1 VGQGKSSSTE
11 RNSTHCQRGHAW
23 AREGGRRIGTTG
35 GEVGRG
41 VWYTRD
47 IFTQV
52 AGSLGDLSSKVTV
65 LSQFNWTGL
74 VREEVQLA
82 RREGREGS
90 DAVGRD
96 ALRGGAGGA
105 VRMGR
110 KQAEPSR
117 DVRTVLDWSSRP
129 ALANYIAERGAGH
142 LLPKGMTFN
151 SRPEILQRMAARCA
165 LEELGDRLE
174 CQRDHTRTQ
183 QNYIE
188 LLERKTRWLE
198 AKVCNTE
205 EVVGVGDVEM
215 VLDPDAVIRSVR
227 EALAG
232 GVCQTLW

>member
-1 VGQGKSSSTE
+1 
-11 RNSTHCQRGHAW
+11 
-23 AREGGRRIGTTG
+23 
-35 GEVGRG
+35 
-41 VWYTRD
+41 
-47 IFTQV
+47 
-52 AGSLGDLSSKVTV
+52 
-65 LSQFNWTGL
+65 
-74 VREEVQLA
+74 
-82 RREGREGS
+82 
-90 DAVGRD
+90 
-96 ALRGGAGGA
+96 
-105 VRMGR
+105 MGR

-117 DVRTVLDWSSRP
+117 DVRTVLDWTSRP
-129 ALANYIAERGAGH
+129 ALVGYIAEREAGD
-142 LLPKGMTFN
+142 LLPRGVTFN

-174 CQRDHTRTQ
+174 CQRDHTRQQ

-232 GVCQTLW
+232 GGMPDPMVNTPEDAVEDAKEALRHEEYLANKRGRQKALAEACSADYFRASAEEGGDARPWWSQEIDSRASSSGAKVGDSCESGEQHGKRKREGA

>member
-1 VGQGKSSSTE
+1 M
-11 RNSTHCQRGHAW
+11 
-23 AREGGRRIGTTG
+23 
-35 GEVGRG
+35 
-41 VWYTRD
+41 
-47 IFTQV
+47 
-52 AGSLGDLSSKVTV
+52 GDLSSKVTV

-74 VREEVQLA
+74 VREEVQLT

-110 KQAEPSR
+110 KQAERPR

-129 ALANYIAERGAGH
+129 ALANYIAEQGAGR
-142 LLPKGMTFN
+142 LLPRGMTFN

-183 QNYIE
+183 QSHIE
-188 LLERKTRWLE
+188 LLERKIRWLE
-198 AKVCNTE
+198 ARIYNTE
-205 EVVGVGDVEM
+205 EVVGAGDEEVL
-215 VLDPDAVIRSVR
+215 LDPDAVIRGAR

-232 GVCQTLW
+232 AGMPDPMVT

>member
-1 VGQGKSSSTE
+1 M
-11 RNSTHCQRGHAW
+11 
-23 AREGGRRIGTTG
+23 
-35 GEVGRG
+35 
-41 VWYTRD
+41 
-47 IFTQV
+47 
-52 AGSLGDLSSKVTV
+52 
-65 LSQFNWTGL
+65 LSQFDWTGL
-74 VREEVQLA
+74 VREEVQLT

-117 DVRTVLDWSSRP
+117 GVRAVLDWSSRP
-129 ALANYIAERGAGH
+129 ALANYIAEREAGH

-174 CQRDHTRTQ
+174 CQRDHTRMQ

-232 GVCQTLW
+232 GGMPDPVATTPEDAVENVKEALRH